1 MRVKIF
7 CTVFTALIV
16 IQSIYGNEIVYK
28 QVKYLVIGNNIKQ
41 PPQPRTPED
50 MARHETEWMK
60 NKLSLTKEQT
70 VKVDSINLQFAIATD
85 NLFKQYKDDREV
97 LHSKMVELEKQK
109 RNVLQAILTKDQ
121 LQKYDEELSMRHKQ
135 RPPHNNKGLPEN

>member
-1 MRVKIF
+1 MKLRIF
-7 CTVFTALIV
+7 CTVFSALTV
-16 IQSIYGNEIVYK
+16 IQLLFGSELINK
-28 QVKYLVIGNNIKQ
+28 QVKSFVYFNNIKQ
-41 PPQPRTPED
+41 PPQPRSPED
-50 MARHETEWMK
+50 MAKHETEWMK
-60 NKLSLTKEQT
+60 NKLTLTKDQT

-121 LQKYDEELSMRHKQ
+121 LQKYDEELSMRHRQ
-135 RPPHNNKGLPEN
+135 RPPQNN